1 MAKIDLVFSPEYPDL
16 KFIIME
22 QPKPAQTQHTLK
34 ELRNFRVHDVVRVCE
49 EYEYQYNGE
58 FEEQGI
64 GCHAFPFPDGTNPS
78 PEVIQQFLEL
88 CDTVS
93 AKNAENKKPVDASG
107 SERRGIAIHCVAG
120 LGRFADPT
128 CFFVW
133 GGLTRGWCSAPLMVA
148 LAFIEAG
155 MDNLAAVTLVR
166 KRRSGAFNPLQ
177 LKFLEKHQ
185 RTRSS
190 GGCCTIL

>member
-120 LGRFADPT
+120 LGR
-128 CFFVW
+128 
-133 GGLTRGWCSAPLMVA
+133 APLMVA